1 MIHTSTSLYGS
12 VVLRGDLFLMSFLR
26 STSSVLYLC
35 YFLELIDVQL
45 ARNVCEFTIF
55 LEVSTCER
63 VLIVTCGGEAR
74 MGMWSHCC
82 IQPYSLN
89 WVG

>member
-55 LEVSTCER
+55 LRGVNMRTSADCHVWRRSEDGYV
-63 VLIVTCGGEAR
+63 VTLL
-74 MGMWSHCC
+74 HTTLL
-82 IQPYSLN
+82 P
-89 WVG
+89 